1 MIKKTIIFLTLL
13 TMLSG
18 FIFAQQSIYTPYKQ
32 SNVEFSPVDFGK
44 MWTFDN
50 FPYDYIK
57 STYDLELTKDWLED
71 TRLSALQF
79 ANGCSGAFVSADG
92 LIMTNHHCARDAMV
106 STETEGEDLL
116 KTGFYAETMDI
127 ERKVPG
133 LFVDQLV
140 LMKDLTNEILATAEE
155 SDNNSEK
162 IRLVQEKIKSL
173 EESYSTETG
182 LVCQVVTLYNGTKYT
197 LHGYRRYNDIRLVM
211 APEFQIASTGWDWD
225 NFTYPRY
232 ELDFMFFRAYEND
245 KPVTVKNY
253 FEWSKNGAS
262 EDEPI
267 FVVGRPGNTDRQLSV
282 SHLEYLRD
290 TQFKALLLLF
300 NGVYNA
306 NRELYDKYPD
316 RESELL
322 NRVMSMGNAR
332 KVYAGRIQGLSDEYL
347 LSLKK
352 NFETDLQSKIDASP
366 ELKAKYGNLFNSIN
380 NVVEELRSCFPG
392 DWAYR
397 TFRFSK
403 AAWFDYA
410 EQIIKIA
417 EQKKLSEDEREEGY
431 SDDDIE
437 ENIETLANFAFDS
450 ELNHLLLQ
458 GHAEYLY
465 YMSGKESDLYSK
477 MYGGLSG
484 FDAAEYALGHSYFS
498 TPENL
503 KIFLNEDPD
512 FILNSDDPF
521 IHFVQFT
528 RSELPAI
535 MSKKQE
541 AMNTLTVLNQQLGM
555 AITEVYGTTLPP
567 DATSTLR
574 ITDGVIEGYEYNGT
588 IAPGITTFYGLYDRF
603 NSFDGATYPWGL
615 PEKWKVVPE
624 GMDLSTPLNIAST
637 NDIVGGN
644 SGSSVINQKGEV
656 VGLVFDGNMESL
668 WGSYV
673 FMPSKN
679 RSIAVDSRG
688 IMASLEYVYKTERLI
703 NELKNGKLID

>member
-1 MIKKTIIFLTLL
+1 MIKKIIPILFLLTLL
-13 TMLSG
+13 SG
-18 FIFAQQSIYTPYKQ
+18 FCLAQQSIYTPYQKADVQ
-32 SNVEFSPVDFGK
+32 FSPEDFGK

-50 FPYDYIK
+50 FPFDYIK
-57 STYDLELTKDWLED
+57 STYNLELSAEWLED

-79 ANGCSGAFVSADG
+79 GNGCSGAFVSANG

-106 STETEGEDLL
+106 STEKEGEDLF
-116 KTGFYAETMDI
+116 KTGFYAETIDG
-127 ERKVPG
+127 ERKIPG

-140 LMKDLTNEILATAEE
+140 LMEDLTQEVLSAAAESE
-155 SDNNSEK
+155 DNSEK
-162 IRLVQEKIKSL
+162 VKLVQEKIKSL
-173 EESYSTETG
+173 EEAYSEETG
-182 LVCQVVTLYNGTKYT
+182 LVCQIVTLYNGTKYT
-197 LHGYRRYNDIRLVM
+197 MHGYRRYNDIRLVM

-245 KPVTVKNY
+245 KPVPVKNY
-253 FEWSKNGAS
+253 FEWSENGAS
-262 EDEPI
+262 EEEPI

-282 SHLEYLRD
+282 AHLEYLRD

-300 NGVYNA
+300 NGVYNS
-306 NRELYDKYPD
+306 NRELYEKYPD

-322 NRVMSMGNAR
+322 NQVMSMGNAR

-352 NFETDLQSKIDASP
+352 NFETDLQSKIEASP
-366 ELKAKYGNLFNSIN
+366 ALKAKYGNLFNSIS

-392 DWAYR
+392 DWGYR
-397 TFRFSK
+397 TFRFSQSV
-403 AAWFDYA
+403 WFDYA
-410 EQIIKIA
+410 EQIVKIA
-417 EQKKLSEDEREEGY
+417 EQKKLPADERDEGY
-431 SDDDIE
+431 SDDAISE
-437 ENIETLANFAFDS
+437 KIKVMSEFAFDA

-458 GHAEYLY
+458 AHAEYLF
-465 YMSGKESDLYSK
+465 YMLGKEDPLYNS

-484 FDAAEYALGHSYFS
+484 FDAAEFALGHSYFS
-498 TPENL
+498 TPVNL
-503 KIFLNEDPD
+503 EIFLNEDPD
-512 FILNSDDPF
+512 AILNSDDPF
-521 IHFVQFT
+521 IHFVQYT
-528 RSELPAI
+528 RETLPEI
-535 MSKKQE
+535 MAKKQE
-541 AMNTLTVLNQQLGM
+541 ALNTLTVLNQQLGM
-555 AITEVYGTTLPP
+555 AIAEVYGNQLPP

-574 ITDGVIEGYEYNGT
+574 ITDGTVKGYEYNGT

-603 NSFDGATYPWGL
+603 NSFDGSTYPWGL
-615 PEKWKVVPE
+615 PDKWKTVPE
-624 GMDLSTPLNIAST
+624 GMDLATPLNIAST

-644 SGSSVINQKGEV
+644 SGSSIINQKGEV

-688 IMASLEYVYKTERLI
+688 LMAALEYVYKTDRLI
-703 NELKNGKLID
+703 KELKSGKIAD